1 MKKIL
6 LTGITG
12 FLGSHIAEELVN
24 QEYSIMGL
32 IRESSNIWRCKSFKD
47 KVRWIKCDNLS
58 EAESAIVDF
67 KPEIL
72 VHAAWNGVKA
82 YDRDNWQEQLKNL
95 FFLVSL
101 LEISKKAG
109 IKKVLALGTQAEY
122 GIFNGVVD
130 ENRVCNPY
138 SAYGAAKL
146 CASVLLRTFAEQNS
160 FDWYWLRIFSVFGP
174 REEKNWLIPSAI
186 NNLLENKEM
195 ALTPCEQKYDYLF
208 TRDFVYG
215 ILRVIK
221 CNGNKSGV
229 YNLAS
234 GESIKLKE
242 ILEFL
247 EQRLSPD
254 KKLLKFGALSYRQG
268 QVMNMQSNSNLFY
281 NTFGFRPVYTV
292 FDGLEETMNFY
303 INPRNDDDGK

>member
-24 QEYSIMGL
+24 QEYSIMAL
-32 IRESSNIWRCKSFKD
+32 KRESSNIWRCKNFRD
-47 KVRWIKCDNLS
+47 KVTWIDSDNLNDT
-58 EAESAIVDF
+58 ESAIIDF

-82 YDRDNWQEQLKNL
+82 SERDNWQEQQKNL

-122 GIFNGVVD
+122 GIFTGMVD
-130 ENRVCNPY
+130 EKEACNPN

-146 CASVLLRTFAEQNS
+146 CASVLLKTFAEQNS
-160 FDWYWLRIFSVFGP
+160 LDWYWLRIFSVFGP
-174 REEKNWLIPSAI
+174 GEEKNWLIPAAI

-208 TRDFVYG
+208 TRDFVSG
-215 ILRVIK
+215 IMSVIR
-221 CNGNKSGV
+221 CTGNKSGI
-229 YNLAS
+229 YNMAS
-234 GESIKLKE
+234 GKSIKLKE

-247 EQRLSPD
+247 EKRLSPD
-254 KKLLKFGALSYRQG
+254 KNLLKFGALSYRPG
-268 QVMNMQSNSNLFY
+268 QVMDMKGNSGLFY
-281 NTFGFRPVYTV
+281 NTFGFKPEYRV
-292 FDGLEETMNFY
+292 FDGLEETMNFF
-303 INPRNDDDGK
+303 INQRNYEDGK